1 MKVSEEAVVSQTLV
15 EGGAAARLPNRWAQL
30 AIGVTCMISIASPQ
44 YVWALFTKPFM
55 AKLGATLA
63 EVQVVF
69 SIVVGLQCLLA
80 PLGGYLVER
89 FGVRRL
95 LATGAILVGGSWIIG
110 ARAQSLAAL
119 YLTYGL
125 FAGLGTGIV
134 YIGVV
139 GLMVKWFPDRRGL
152 AAGIAASGY
161 GMGASLTTFP
171 ISHSL
176 AAFGLEHTLTTY
188 GFVFGAVCLVGAMML
203 RTPPHDYQATV
214 HAGLESNRA
223 DVPPARMLRQPVFWL
238 MFLMMTMMST
248 SGLMVVS
255 QMGAFAR
262 DFGIV
267 DATVFGLA
275 ALPLAMTIDRV
286 MNGLTRPVFGWIS
299 DRIGR
304 ENTMLLAFALEGAAM
319 TVWFLTR
326 DNALLFV
333 LLSGLV
339 FFGWGEIFSLF
350 PSTLTDTFGPRFAST
365 NYGFLYAGA
374 GVGAILGGP
383 LAALLFQASGSWI
396 SVFVTA
402 IAANFAT
409 AFLAIALLKPMRRR
423 YLSIRRSVDLHQPP
437 GRGQR

>member
-1 MKVSEEAVVSQTLV
+1 MSSTPASFVALNAKP
-15 EGGAAARLPNRWAQL
+15 LPNRWLQL
-30 AIGVTCMISIASPQ
+30 AIGVLCMISIASPQ
-44 YVWALFTKPFM
+44 YVWALLTKPFM
-55 AKLGATLA
+55 AKLGVSLA

-69 SIVVGLQCLLA
+69 SIVVGLQCFLS

-89 FGVRRL
+89 FGIRQL
-95 LATGAILVGGSWIIG
+95 LTAGAVLVASSWIVG
-110 ARAQSLAAL
+110 SQAQSLTAL

-171 ISHSL
+171 VSNSL
-176 AAFGLEHTLTTY
+176 ASVGLESTLISFGILFGL
-188 GFVFGAVCLVGAMML
+188 VCLVCAWL
-203 RTPPHDYQATV
+203 LKNPPDDYQSSV
-214 HAGLESNRA
+214 HASLPVSHVA
-223 DVPPARMLRQPVFWL
+223 DLSPKQMLQQPIFWV

-255 QMGAFAR
+255 QMGAFAK

-275 ALPLAMTIDRV
+275 ALPLAMTIDRM
-286 MNGLTRPVFGWIS
+286 MNGLTRPFFGWVS
-299 DRIGR
+299 DKIGR
-304 ENTMLLAFALEGAAM
+304 ENTMLIAFALEGVAM
-319 TVWFLTR
+319 TVWFLCR

-333 LLSGLV
+333 LLSGVV

-383 LAALLFQASGSWI
+383 LAALMFQSTGSWT

-402 IAANFAT
+402 IAANFLT
-409 AFLAIALLKPMRRR
+409 AFLAIAVLKPMREK
-423 YLSIRRSVDLHQPP
+423 YLRM
-437 GRGQR
+437 

>member
-1 MKVSEEAVVSQTLV
+1 MSSTPASFETLS
-15 EGGAAARLPNRWAQL
+15 AKPLPNRWLQL
-30 AIGVTCMISIASPQ
+30 AIGVLCMISIASPQ
-44 YVWALFTKPFM
+44 YVWALLTKPFM
-55 AKLGATLA
+55 AKLGVSLA

-69 SIVVGLQCLLA
+69 SIVVGLQCFLS

-89 FGVRRL
+89 FGIRQL
-95 LATGAILVGGSWIIG
+95 LTAGAVLVASSWIVG
-110 ARAQSLAAL
+110 SQAQSLTAL
-119 YLTYGL
+119 YLTYGV
-125 FAGLGTGIV
+125 FAGLGTGVV

-171 ISHSL
+171 VSNSL
-176 AAFGLEHTLTTY
+176 AAVGLESTLISFGILFGL
-188 GFVFGAVCLVGAMML
+188 VCLVCAWL
-203 RTPPHDYQATV
+203 LKNPPDDYQSSV
-214 HAGLESNRA
+214 HASLPVSHVA
-223 DVPPARMLRQPVFWL
+223 DLSPKQMLQQPIFWV

-255 QMGAFAR
+255 QMGAFAK

-275 ALPLAMTIDRV
+275 ALPLAMTIDRM
-286 MNGLTRPVFGWIS
+286 MNGLTRPFFGWVS
-299 DRIGR
+299 DKIGR
-304 ENTMLLAFALEGAAM
+304 ENTMLIAFALEGVAM
-319 TVWFLTR
+319 TVWFLCR
-326 DNALLFV
+326 DNAMLFV
-333 LLSGLV
+333 LLSGVV

-383 LAALLFQASGSWI
+383 LAALMFQSTGSWT

-402 IAANFAT
+402 IAANFLT
-409 AFLAIALLKPMRRR
+409 AFVAIAVLKPMREK
-423 YLSIRRSVDLHQPP
+423 YLRM
-437 GRGQR
+437 

>member
-1 MKVSEEAVVSQTLV
+1 MSSTPASFVALNAKP
-15 EGGAAARLPNRWAQL
+15 LPNRWLQL
-30 AIGVTCMISIASPQ
+30 AIGVLCMISIASPQ
-44 YVWALFTKPFM
+44 YVWALLTKPFM
-55 AKLGATLA
+55 AKLGVSLA

-69 SIVVGLQCLLA
+69 SIVVGLQCFLS

-89 FGVRRL
+89 FGIRQL
-95 LATGAILVGGSWIIG
+95 LTAGAVLVASSWIVG
-110 ARAQSLAAL
+110 SQAQSLTAL

-171 ISHSL
+171 VSNSL
-176 AAFGLEHTLTTY
+176 ASVGLESTLISFGILFGL
-188 GFVFGAVCLVGAMML
+188 VCLVCAWL
-203 RTPPHDYQATV
+203 LKNPPDDYQSSV
-214 HAGLESNRA
+214 HASLPVSHVA
-223 DVPPARMLRQPVFWL
+223 DLSPKQMLQQPIFWV

-255 QMGAFAR
+255 QMGAFAK
-262 DFGIV
+262 DFGII

-275 ALPLAMTIDRV
+275 ALPLAMTIDRM
-286 MNGLTRPVFGWIS
+286 MNGLTRPFFGWVS
-299 DRIGR
+299 DKIGR
-304 ENTMLLAFALEGAAM
+304 ENTMLIAFALEGVAM
-319 TVWFLTR
+319 TVWFLCR

-333 LLSGLV
+333 LLSGVV

-383 LAALLFQASGSWI
+383 LAALMFQSTGSWT

-402 IAANFAT
+402 IAANFLT
-409 AFLAIALLKPMRRR
+409 AFLAIAVLKPMREK
-423 YLSIRRSVDLHQPP
+423 YLRM
-437 GRGQR
+437 

>member
-1 MKVSEEAVVSQTLV
+1 
-15 EGGAAARLPNRWAQL
+15 
-30 AIGVTCMISIASPQ
+30 
-44 YVWALFTKPFM
+44 
-55 AKLGATLA
+55 
-63 EVQVVF
+63 
-69 SIVVGLQCLLA
+69 
-80 PLGGYLVER
+80 
-89 FGVRRL
+89 
-95 LATGAILVGGSWIIG
+95 
-110 ARAQSLAAL
+110 
-119 YLTYGL
+119 
-125 FAGLGTGIV
+125 
-134 YIGVV
+134 
-139 GLMVKWFPDRRGL
+139 
-152 AAGIAASGY
+152 
-161 GMGASLTTFP
+161 
-171 ISHSL
+171 
-176 AAFGLEHTLTTY
+176 
-188 GFVFGAVCLVGAMML
+188 
-203 RTPPHDYQATV
+203 
-214 HAGLESNRA
+214 
-223 DVPPARMLRQPVFWL
+223 
-238 MFLMMTMMST
+238 
-248 SGLMVVS
+248 MVVS

>member
-1 MKVSEEAVVSQTLV
+1 MSSTSASIETLSTKP
-15 EGGAAARLPNRWAQL
+15 LPNRWLQL
-30 AIGVTCMISIASPQ
+30 AIGVLCMISIASPQ
-44 YVWALFTKPFM
+44 YVWALLTKPFM
-55 AKLGATLA
+55 AKLGVSLA

-69 SIVVGLQCLLA
+69 SIVVGLQCFLS

-89 FGVRRL
+89 FGIRQL
-95 LATGAILVGGSWIIG
+95 LTAGAVLVASSWIVG
-110 ARAQSLAAL
+110 SQAQSLTAL

-171 ISHSL
+171 VSNSL
-176 AAFGLEHTLTTY
+176 AAVGLESTLITFGILFGL
-188 GFVFGAVCLVGAMML
+188 VCLVCAWL
-203 RTPPHDYQATV
+203 LKNPPDDYQSSV
-214 HAGLESNRA
+214 HASLPVSHVA
-223 DVPPARMLRQPVFWL
+223 DLSPKQMLQQPIFWV

-255 QMGAFAR
+255 QMGAFAK
-262 DFGIV
+262 DFGII

-275 ALPLAMTIDRV
+275 ALPLAMTIDRM
-286 MNGLTRPVFGWIS
+286 MNGLTRPFFGWVS
-299 DRIGR
+299 DKIGR
-304 ENTMLLAFALEGAAM
+304 ENTMLIAFALEGVAM
-319 TVWFLTR
+319 TVWFLCR
-326 DNALLFV
+326 DNAMLFV
-333 LLSGLV
+333 LLSGVV

-350 PSTLTDTFGPRFAST
+350 PSTLTDTFGPRHAST

-383 LAALLFQASGSWI
+383 LAALMFQSTGSWT

-402 IAANFAT
+402 IAANFMT
-409 AFLAIALLKPMRRR
+409 ALVAIAVLKPMREK
-423 YLSIRRSVDLHQPP
+423 YLRA
-437 GRGQR
+437 

>member
-1 MKVSEEAVVSQTLV
+1 MSSTPASFVALNAKP
-15 EGGAAARLPNRWAQL
+15 LPNRWLQL
-30 AIGVTCMISIASPQ
+30 AIGVLCMISIASPQ
-44 YVWALFTKPFM
+44 YVWALLTKPFM
-55 AKLGATLA
+55 AKLGVSLA

-69 SIVVGLQCLLA
+69 SIVVGLQCFLS

-89 FGVRRL
+89 FGIRQL
-95 LATGAILVGGSWIIG
+95 LTAGAVLVASSWIVG
-110 ARAQSLAAL
+110 SQAQSLTAL

-171 ISHSL
+171 VSNSL
-176 AAFGLEHTLTTY
+176 ASVGLESTLISFGILFGL
-188 GFVFGAVCLVGAMML
+188 VCLVCAWL
-203 RTPPHDYQATV
+203 LKNPPDDYQSSV
-214 HAGLESNRA
+214 HASLPVSHVA
-223 DVPPARMLRQPVFWL
+223 DLSPKQMLQQPIFWV
-238 MFLMMTMMST
+238 MFLMMTMST

-255 QMGAFAR
+255 QMGAFAK

-275 ALPLAMTIDRV
+275 ALPLAMTIDRM
-286 MNGLTRPVFGWIS
+286 MNGLTRPFFGWVS
-299 DRIGR
+299 DKIGR
-304 ENTMLLAFALEGAAM
+304 ENTMLIAFALEGVAM
-319 TVWFLTR
+319 TVWFLCR

-333 LLSGLV
+333 LLSGVV

-383 LAALLFQASGSWI
+383 LAALMFQSTGSWT

-402 IAANFAT
+402 IAANFLT
-409 AFLAIALLKPMRRR
+409 AFLAIAVLKPMREK
-423 YLSIRRSVDLHQPP
+423 YLRM
-437 GRGQR
+437 